1 MSNFRVGNHFSL
13 VWLLIILFFVA
24 MVLVS
29 LFGGQLPVDNVSS
42 SEKTAAQRSNVLVG
56 NSSSKKSAL
65 SKRTVSRSSTYDPGR
80 RRSSFSDFRG
90 FRAGK

>member
-1 MSNFRVGNHFSL
+1 MNNFRIGTHFSL

-24 MVLVS
+24 MASVS
-29 LFGGQLPVDNVSS
+29 LFGGQLPVDNV
-42 SEKTAAQRSNVLVG
+42 LIG
-56 NSSSKKSAL
+56 NPSSKKSAL
-65 SKRTVSRSSTYDPGR
+65 SKRTVSRSSAYDPSR